1 MDRTVEAYLGYLAY
15 ERGLSVRTRNAYG
28 TDLAAFADFL
38 AGPNGPSPDWG
49 AVRTQDIL
57 HFLEA
62 GKQAK
67 LADATRARRLVSI
80 KGFFAYL
87 KNENRIT
94 TDPAAVVSQPRR
106 ARVLPHAT
114 GVEAVARMLEMPPA
128 DTRDGMRDRAIL
140 ELLYGCGLRV
150 SELATLPIDAIRFDE
165 ATVRVR
171 GKGSKV
177 RLVPLGSRA
186 EAAVH
191 RYLDAARGLYKPTAG
206 EPTLFL
212 GAKGG
217 PISCKI
223 VWKIVKENAIL
234 AGVSPAASP
243 HWLRHSFATHL
254 LAGEAPIRVIQE
266 LLGHADIATTQIY
279 THVDA
284 GRLAS
289 VVKSFHPRG

>member
-1 MDRTVEAYLGYLAY
+1 MDRAVEAYLGYLAY
-15 ERGLSVRTRNAYG
+15 ERGLAVRTRNAYAN
-28 TDLAAFADFL
+28 DLAAFAEFL
-38 AGPNGPSPDWG
+38 AAPGGNPVWEC
-49 AVRTQDIL
+49 VRTQDIL
-57 HFLEA
+57 RFLEA
-62 GKQAK
+62 GKK
-67 LADATRARRLVSI
+67 GGLAEGTRARRLVSI

-87 KNENRIT
+87 KTENRIGS
-94 TDPAAVVSQPRR
+94 DPAAVISQPRR
-106 ARVLPHAT
+106 ARVLPHVI
-114 GVEAVARMLEMPPA
+114 GIEAVARMLEMPPA
-128 DTRDGMRDRAIL
+128 DTRDGIRDRAIL

-150 SELATLPIDAIRFDE
+150 SELATLPTDAIQFDE

-186 EAAVH
+186 ESAIR
-191 RYLDAARGLYKPTAG
+191 RYLDAARALYKPKQG
-206 EPTLFL
+206 EPMLFL

-217 PISCKI
+217 PIPTKV
-223 VWKIVKENAIL
+223 VWKIVKENAVL
-234 AGVSPAASP
+234 AGVSQAASP

-266 LLGHADIATTQIY
+266 LLGHADISTTQIY

-289 VVKSFHPRG
+289 VVKTFHPRA

>member
-1 MDRTVEAYLGYLAY
+1 MDRAVEAYLGFLAY
-15 ERGLSVRTRNAYG
+15 ERGLSVRTRDAYAN
-28 TDLAAFADFL
+28 DLSAFAEFL
-38 AGPNGPSPDWG
+38 SGEGNAVDWG
-49 AVRTQDIL
+49 KVRTQDIL
-57 HFLEA
+57 RFLEA
-62 GKQAK
+62 GKKAK
-67 LADATRARRLVSI
+67 LSDATRARRLVSI

-87 KNENRIT
+87 KTENRID
-94 TDPAAVVSQPRR
+94 TDPAAVVTQPRR
-106 ARVLPHAT
+106 ARVLPHAI

-128 DTRDGMRDRAIL
+128 DTRDGIRDRAML

-150 SELATLPIDAIRFDE
+150 SELSTLPIDAIRFDE

-177 RLVPLGSRA
+177 RLIPLGSRA
-186 EAAVH
+186 EAAIR
-191 RYLDAARGLYKPTAG
+191 RYLDTARDLYKPAPG
-206 EPTLFL
+206 EPSLFL

-217 PISCKI
+217 QISRKV
-223 VWKIVKENAIL
+223 VWKIVKDNAVL
-234 AGVSPAASP
+234 AGIPSAASP